1 MKFYNTL
8 TAQLEEFTPVQ
19 PNRVSVYVCGP
30 TVYSHI
36 HIGNARPLVVFDVLR
51 RYLMHQKYEVHYVM
65 NITDINDKIT
75 TQAVNEQT
83 TELEIAQKYTKSFI
97 DDFTALQCL
106 PPSKWVKVSESVDS
120 IVGYIQRLLDKGFA
134 YEVDG
139 DVYFRVNKID
149 EYGRLSGQKKEELI
163 AGSRV
168 DINPKKESPL
178 DFVLWKKNERPES
191 FESPFSTG
199 RPGWHTECSCMIE
212 DEFQSIIDIH
222 GGGSDL
228 RFPHHENEM
237 AQSLALNNHPLA
249 NLWMHNARIDF
260 GDEKMSKS
268 LGNVI
273 ILKDLLHDYDANAL
287 RLYLLSTS
295 YRTPM
300 AFRFEQMEFYKSEWE
315 KINRTMIQLHIEL
328 DLFQAFNQELDDTY
342 VSHLNNN
349 LSQDLNTANVISD
362 LYAMIKES
370 NKAIRSKDQD
380 TMAQMYNTI
389 LMYAQVLGLRFELP
403 RLSADDRSMYFN
415 WVDARDNKDYDRADL
430 LREKLTQRGIL
441 L

>member
-8 TAQLEEFTPVQ
+8 TAQLEEFIPVQ
-19 PNRVSVYVCGP
+19 PNRVAVYVCGP

-51 RYLMHQKYEVHYVM
+51 RFLMQQKYEVHYVM

-75 TQAVNEQT
+75 TQALNEKS

-97 DDFTALQCL
+97 DDFTTLQCL
-106 PPSKWVKVSESVDS
+106 PPTKWVKVSESVDS
-120 IVGYIQRLLDKGFA
+120 IVSYIQRLIDKGFA

-139 DVYFRVNKID
+139 DVYFRVDRID

-178 DFVLWKKNERPES
+178 DFVVWKKNERPES

-212 DEFQSIIDIH
+212 DEFHSIIDIH

-249 NLWMHNARIDF
+249 NMWMHNARIDF

-273 ILKDLLHDYDANAL
+273 LLKDLLHDYDANAL

-315 KINRTMIQLHIEL
+315 KISRTMTQLHIEL
-328 DLFQAFNQELDDTY
+328 DVFQGFNQELDDTY
-342 VSHLNNN
+342 MSHLTSN

-362 LYAMIKES
+362 LYAMVKES
-370 NKAIRSKDQD
+370 NKAVRSKDKD
-380 TMAQMYNTI
+380 VMAQMYNT
-389 LMYAQVLGLRFELP
+389 LLVYAQVLGLRFELP

-415 WVDARDNKDYDRADL
+415 WVDARDNKDYDRADV
-430 LREKLTQRGIL
+430 LREKLTQRGL
-441 L
+441 LL

>member
-8 TAQLEEFTPVQ
+8 TAQLEEFTPVR
-19 PNRVSVYVCGP
+19 PNHVSVYVCGP

-36 HIGNARPLVVFDVLR
+36 HVGNARPLVVFDVLR
-51 RYLMHQKYEVHYVM
+51 RYLMQQKYDVHFVM
-65 NITDINDKIT
+65 NITDVNDKIT
-75 TQAVNEQT
+75 TQATNEQT
-83 TELEIAQKYTKSFI
+83 TESDIARKYTKSFI
-97 DDFTALQCL
+97 DDYTALQSL

-120 IVGYIQRLLDKGFA
+120 IVNYIQRLIDKGFA

-139 DVYFRVNKID
+139 DVYFRVHKIE

-168 DINPKKESPL
+168 DVNPKKESPL
-178 DFVLWKKNERPES
+178 DFVLWKKNELPES
-191 FESPFSTG
+191 FESPFSMG
-199 RPGWHTECSCMIE
+199 RPGWHTECSCMID
-212 DEFQSIIDIH
+212 DEFQSMIDIH
-222 GGGSDL
+222 GGGADL

-260 GDEKMSKS
+260 GEEKMSKS

-273 ILKDLLHDYDANAL
+273 LLKDLLHDYDASAL
-287 RLYLLSTS
+287 RMYLLSTS

-300 AFRFEQMEFYKSEWE
+300 TFRFEQMEFYKTEWE
-315 KINRTMIQLHIEL
+315 KIQRTMAQLHIEL
-328 DLFQAFNQELDDTY
+328 DVFQAFNQLLDDTY
-342 VSHLNNN
+342 MTHLNDN
-349 LSQDLNTANVISD
+349 LGHDLNTANVISD

-370 NKAIRSKDQD
+370 NKAVRSQD
-380 TMAQMYNTI
+380 KETMALMYNTI
-389 LMYAQVLGLRFELP
+389 LMYAQVLGLRFDLP

-415 WVDARDNKDYDRADL
+415 WVDARDNKDYDRADM

>member
-8 TAQLEEFTPVQ
+8 TAQLEEFTPVH
-19 PNRVSVYVCGP
+19 PNRVAVYVCGP

-51 RYLMHQKYEVHYVM
+51 RFLMQQKYEVHYVM

-75 TQAVNEQT
+75 TQAINEKS

-97 DDFTALQCL
+97 DDFTTLQCL
-106 PPSKWVKVSESVDS
+106 PPTKWVKVSESVDS
-120 IVGYIQRLLDKGFA
+120 IVSYIQRLIDKGFA

-139 DVYFRVNKID
+139 DVYFRVDKID

-212 DEFQSIIDIH
+212 DEFHSIIDIH

-249 NLWMHNARIDF
+249 NMWMHNARIDF

-273 ILKDLLHDYDANAL
+273 LLKDLLHDYDANAL

-315 KINRTMIQLHIEL
+315 KISRTMSQLHIEL
-328 DLFQAFNQELDDTY
+328 DVFQGFNQELDDTY
-342 VSHLNNN
+342 MSHLTSN

-362 LYAMIKES
+362 LYAMVKES
-370 NKAIRSKDQD
+370 NKAVRSKDKD
-380 TMAQMYNTI
+380 VMAQMYNT
-389 LMYAQVLGLRFELP
+389 LLVYAQVLGLRFELP

-415 WVDARDNKDYDRADL
+415 WVDARDNKDYERADV
-430 LREKLTQRGIL
+430 LREKLTQRGL
-441 L
+441 LL

>member
-8 TAQLEEFTPVQ
+8 TAQLEEFTPVR
-19 PNRVSVYVCGP
+19 PNHVSVYVCGP

-36 HIGNARPLVVFDVLR
+36 HVGNARPLVVFDVLR
-51 RYLMHQKYEVHYVM
+51 RYLMHQKYDVHFVM
-65 NITDINDKIT
+65 NITDVNDKIT
-75 TQAVNEQT
+75 IQAANEQT
-83 TELEIAQKYTKSFI
+83 TEMEIARKYTKSFM
-97 DDFTALQCL
+97 DDYTTLQSL

-120 IVGYIQRLLDKGFA
+120 IVSYIQRLIDKGFA

-139 DVYFRVNKID
+139 DVYFRVHKID

-168 DINPKKESPL
+168 DVNPKKESPL
-178 DFVLWKKNERPES
+178 DFVLWKKNDRPES

-222 GGGSDL
+222 GGGADL

-260 GDEKMSKS
+260 GEEKMSKS

-273 ILKDLLHDYDANAL
+273 LLKDLLHDYDANAL
-287 RLYLLSTS
+287 RMYLLSTS

-300 AFRFEQMEFYKSEWE
+300 AFRFEQMEFYKTEWE
-315 KINRTMIQLHIEL
+315 KIQRTMAQLHIEL
-328 DLFQAFNQELDDTY
+328 DVFQAFNQLLDDTY
-342 VSHLNNN
+342 MAHLNDN
-349 LSQDLNTANVISD
+349 LGQDLNTANVISD

-370 NKAIRSKDQD
+370 NKAVRSQD
-380 TMAQMYNTI
+380 KETMALMYNTI
-389 LMYAQVLGLRFELP
+389 LMYAQILGLRFDLP
-403 RLSADDRSMYFN
+403 RLSADDRNMYFN
-415 WVDARDNKDYDRADL
+415 WVDARDSKDYDRADM

>member
-8 TAQLEEFTPVQ
+8 TGQLEEFQPVV
-19 PNRVSVYVCGP
+19 PNKASVYVCGP

-36 HIGNARPLVVFDVLR
+36 HIGNARPLVVFDVLH
-51 RYLMHQKYEVHYVM
+51 RYLMDQQFDVHYVM
-65 NITDINDKIT
+65 NITDVNDKIT
-75 TQAVNEQT
+75 IQAQNEQV
-83 TELEIAQKYTKSFI
+83 TESEVAEKYTKSFVE
-97 DDFTALQCL
+97 DYTKLQCL
-106 PPSKWVKVSESVDS
+106 PPTKWVKVSESVDS
-120 IVGYIQRLLDKGFA
+120 IATYIERLIDKGFA

-139 DVYFRVNKID
+139 DVYFRVNRIE
-149 EYGRLSGQKKEELI
+149 EYGRLSGQKKEDLL
-163 AGSRV
+163 AGARV
-168 DINPKKESPL
+168 EVNAKKESPL
-178 DFVLWKKNERPES
+178 DFALWKHSDLPES
-191 FESPFSTG
+191 FDSKFGLG

-222 GGGSDL
+222 GGGADL

-273 ILKDLLHDYDANAL
+273 LLKDLLHDYDANAL

-300 AFRFEQMEFYKSEWE
+300 AFRFEQMEFYKTEWE
-315 KINRTMIQLHIEL
+315 KIHRTMAQLHVEL
-328 DLFQAFNQELDDTY
+328 DVYQAFNQELDDTY
-342 VSHLNNN
+342 ISHLQQH
-349 LSQDLNTANVISD
+349 LAQDLNTANVISD
-362 LYAMIKES
+362 LYAMVKDA
-370 NKAIRSKDQD
+370 NKAVRAKDQGE
-380 TMAQMYNTI
+380 MARMYNSI
-389 LMYAQVLGLRFELP
+389 LYYANLLGLRFSLP

-415 WVDARDNKDYDRADL
+415 WVDARDNKEYERADV
-430 LREKLTQRGIL
+430 LRQKLTQRGIL

>member
-8 TAQLEEFTPVQ
+8 TGQLEEFQ
-19 PNRVSVYVCGP
+19 PIVPNKVSMYVCGP

-36 HIGNARPLVVFDVLR
+36 HVGNARPLLVFDVLR
-51 RYLMHQKYEVHYVM
+51 RYLMNQKYDVHYVM
-65 NITDINDKIT
+65 NITDVNDKIT
-75 TQAVNEQT
+75 IQAHNEKM
-83 TELEIAQKYTKSFI
+83 TEQEIAQKYTKSFL
-97 DDFTALQCL
+97 DDYTALQCL

-120 IVGYIQRLLDKGFA
+120 IATYIQRLIDKGFA

-139 DVYFRVNKID
+139 DVYFRVHRIE
-149 EYGRLSGQKKEELI
+149 EYGRLSGQKKDDLI
-163 AGSRV
+163 AGARV
-168 DINPKKESPL
+168 EVNAKKESPL
-178 DFVLWKKNERPES
+178 DFVLWKHSELPES
-191 FESPFSTG
+191 FSSSFGMG

-212 DEFQSIIDIH
+212 DEFQSLIDIH
-222 GGGSDL
+222 GGGADL

-260 GDEKMSKS
+260 GEEKMSKS

-273 ILKDLLHDYDANAL
+273 LLKDLLHDYDANAL

-315 KINRTMIQLHIEL
+315 KINRTMAQLHVEL
-328 DLFQAFNQELDDTY
+328 DVYQAFNQELDDTY
-342 VSHLNNN
+342 VSHIQAN
-349 LSQDLNTANVISD
+349 LAQDLNTANVISD
-362 LYAMIKES
+362 VYAMVKDA
-370 NKAIRSKDQD
+370 NKAVRAKDQGD
-380 TMAQMYNTI
+380 MARMYNT
-389 LMYAQVLGLRFELP
+389 LLYYADLLGLRFELP

-415 WVDARDNKDYDRADL
+415 WVDARDSKDYERADV
-430 LREKLTQRGIL
+430 LRQKLTQRGIL